1 MCVILIAFRCS
12 KIIGVCTRVA
22 NVLALS
28 DFCYVFLCIKVI
40 FLKNN
45 TSHVSMQIRQR
56 FDRSVCMHLLCL
68 RVNTIGYVVIKI

>member
-28 DFCYVFLCIKVI
+28 DFCCVFLCIKVI

-45 TSHVSMQIRQR
+45 ISHVSRQR
-56 FDRSVCMHLLCL
+56 FDRRPSGVCMHLRIISALCL
-68 RVNTIGYVVIKI
+68 RVNTT